1 MEKLFNVK
9 LTQEQ
14 LVDVMSR
21 MMYEIGK
28 IDHEKYT
35 GNEELRLFNLKEKEM
50 LSSIVMAC
58 QVAFAESLN
67 GNDNE

>member
-1 MEKLFNVK
+1 MEKLFNVE
-9 LTQEQ
+9 LTQDQ

-21 MMYEIGK
+21 AMYGIGR

-50 LSSIVMAC
+50 LTSIVIAC
-58 QVAFAESLN
+58 QVAFAGSLN